1 MFSTVRIGQWCSLWI
16 WISKTKAEGTLEV
29 NYLLAIFEPDESR
42 GDKLY
47 TTVSWDDADF
57 LVNLQIRRT
66 GLSKRERENYGII
79 TVPMQFLS

>member
-1 MFSTVRIGQWCSLWI
+1 M
-16 WISKTKAEGTLEV
+16 

>member
-1 MFSTVRIGQWCSLWI
+1 M
-16 WISKTKAEGTLEV
+16 

-66 GLSKRERENYGII
+66 GLSKKKRERER
-79 TVPMQFLS
+79 TMV

>member
-1 MFSTVRIGQWCSLWI
+1 M
-16 WISKTKAEGTLEV
+16 

-57 LVNLQIRRT
+57 LVNLQIRRNV
-66 GLSKRERENYGII
+66 LSKRERVRTMI
-79 TVPMQFLS
+79 